1 MILSLRC
8 HSRLYLII
16 LNLRY
21 YRRLYQLILY
31 LWCHRLLNHL
41 ILRWICHLGVNH
53 VILCRWWNYLMCYL
67 ILNWLY
73 NHLSWYRRDILCKV
87 MPLLCL
93 NNYICHRRA
102 ICLSNRLNW
111 STCYFIMSLFW
122 LWIYNFMSLGLTLQF
137 FHENFYIDLVIFV
150 IISIFD
156 FLTNLY
162 SFSRTRNIDNRHI
175 LICLMI

>member
-16 LNLRY
+16 LSLWY
-21 YRRLYQLILY
+21 HHRLYHLILY

-41 ILRWICHLGVNH
+41 IIHWICYLRVNH
-53 VILCRWWNYLMCYL
+53 VILCRWSNYLMRYL

-73 NHLSWYRRDILCKV
+73 HHLSWYCWDILCKV

-93 NNYICHRRA
+93 NNYICHWRA
-102 ICLSNRLNW
+102 ICLRDRLNL
-111 STCYFIMSLFW
+111 STRNFIMSLFL
-122 LWIYNFMSLGLTLQF
+122 LWIHNFMSLGLTLQF
-137 FHENFYIDLVIFV
+137 FHENFNIDLVILV
-150 IISIFD
+150 IITIFN

-162 SFSRTRNIDNRHI
+162 SFSRTLNIDNRHI
-175 LICLMI
+175 LICLLI